1 MKLEYVDYSSVW
13 FCEIKKGSLPNK
25 RSGKFILIANGG
37 SRWAVFSPAELS
49 KWHANIA
56 ERFCDH
62 YKIAGAYN
70 AGQAKFNIQDNQWNI
85 MGGGKWEVDEQQS
98 MMVIFGRSDA
108 YGRVDLKLLA
118 EQLQENGIYKNVY
131 AQ

>member
-1 MKLEYVDYSSVW
+1 MNLEYVDYSSQW
-13 FCEIKKGSLPNK
+13 FCDINNEPLPDK
-25 RSGKFILIANGG
+25 RSGKFILIANGS

-56 ERFCDH
+56 ERFCRQH
-62 YKIAGAYN
+62 NIAGTYN
-70 AGQAKFNIQDNQWNI
+70 AAQTKYNIHDNEWHI
-85 MGGGKWEVDEQQS
+85 MGGGKWEVDQAQS

-118 EQLQENGIYKNVY
+118 KQLQEKEIYDNIF
-131 AQ
+131 AH